1 MKRIAIGAA
10 VIVVL
15 ALVLVASLRGGGG
28 KGAEVEAENVER
40 RTVVS
45 RVKASGEINPR
56 RKVEIQSKVIGEIV
70 NLPVEEG
77 QQVRAGQVVV
87 EVEKKL
93 YQAARDQARGA
104 LDQAKVNLER
114 ARVELANAELELG
127 RVRDLSADGV
137 VSQQAVDQAQLAFDS
152 AEIAVRAQQETIQQ
166 AASAHQRAL
175 EDLDRTTIRSPIDG
189 NVTALNVERGETAIV
204 GTMGIPGSVLMVI
217 GDLSEMLAEVEV
229 AESEVVSLALGQDAE
244 VTLDALPDTP
254 MSGRVTEIAASGRKV
269 GDVVKFLVKV
279 TLNEPAPEVRP
290 GMTAKVEI
298 TTAEARDALAVPQQA
313 VQSRWLNDEGEEVSR
328 REGDD
333 SQREVTVV
341 YVLEAG
347 KAARREVTTGV
358 QDELWATITEGISE
372 GDQVVVGPYRTLRKL
387 KDGDVV
393 HTTGESPE
401 SDEDD

>member
-15 ALVLVASLRGGGG
+15 ALVLFASLRGGGG
-28 KGAEVEAENVER
+28 KGSEVEVETVAR
-40 RTVVS
+40 RDVVS

-70 NLPVEEG
+70 NLPVVEG
-77 QQVRAGQVVV
+77 QDVKAGQVVV

-104 LDQAKVNLER
+104 LQQAKVNLER
-114 ARVELANAELELG
+114 ARVELANAELELR
-127 RVRDLSADGV
+127 RVKDLLADGV
-137 VSQQAVDQAQLAFDS
+137 VSQQAVDQAQLAYDS

-166 AASAHQRAL
+166 AASAYQRAV

-189 NVTALNVERGETAIV
+189 SVTALNVERGETAIV
-204 GTMGIPGSVLMVI
+204 GTMGIPGSVLMVV

-229 AESEVVSLALGQDAE
+229 AESEVVSLALGQVAE
-244 VTLDALPDTP
+244 VTLDALPEQP
-254 MSGRVTEIAASGRKV
+254 MSGRVSEIAASGRKI

-279 TLNEPAPEVRP
+279 ALDDPSAEVRP

-298 TTAEARDALAVPQQA
+298 KTAEAVDALAVPQQA
-313 VQSRWLNDEGEEVSR
+313 VQSRWLDEDGKEVTH
-328 REGDD
+328 REGDE
-333 SQREVTVV
+333 SQHEVTAV
-341 YVLEAG
+341 YVVSDG
-347 KAARREVTTGV
+347 KAVRREVTTGV
-358 QDELWATITEGISE
+358 QDELWAAVTEGIDE
-372 GDQVVVGPYRTLRKL
+372 GDRVIVGPYRTLRKL
-387 KDGDVV
+387 EDGEAVHAKDGDQ
-393 HTTGESPE
+393 S